1 MAAQPIPNAAPDDV
15 AQFSLEQEIA
25 DAQRHRPWQAG
36 TFSKMLCKQGDM
48 RLVLVCLDEG
58 AKMDEHHADG
68 SVALQVL
75 NGAIRCRAGRQA
87 MELRTRDV
95 MTIRPSI
102 RHSVEALEPSVFLLT
117 IAWPPSEKLESLPHR
132 GYGS

>member
-1 MAAQPIPNAAPDDV
+1 MAAQPIPNAAPNDV

-36 TFSKMLCKQGDM
+36 TFSKMLCKQGDL

-58 AKMDEHHADG
+58 AKMDDHHADG
-68 SVALQVL
+68 STVLQVL
-75 NGAIRCRAGRQA
+75 NGSIRCRAGRQSA
-87 MELRTRDV
+87 ELRTRDV
-95 MTIRPSI
+95 MTLRPSI
-102 RHSVEALEPSVFLLT
+102 KHSVEALEPSVFLLT
-117 IAWPPSEKLESLPHR
+117 IAWPTSEKLESLDHR

>member
-1 MAAQPIPNAAPDDV
+1 MAAQPIPNAAPNDV

-36 TFSKMLCKQGDM
+36 TFSKTLCKQGDL

-58 AKMDEHHADG
+58 AKMEDHHADG
-68 SVALQVL
+68 STALQVL
-75 NGAIRCRAGRQA
+75 NGSIRCRAGHQSA
-87 MELRTRDV
+87 ELRTRDV
-95 MTIRPSI
+95 LTLQPSI
-102 RHSVEALEPSVFLLT
+102 KHSVEALEPSVFLLT
-117 IAWPPSEKLESLPHR
+117 IAWPPSEKLESLDHR